1 MDDFVEMT
9 EFVRFNSD
17 GTSDHIVVI
26 EDKLFEVLHRDPT
39 PYVLLRDWPP
49 VPVADCQ
56 CWVPSG
62 DECDWLVEVTRKVPD
77 NA

>member
-49 VPVADCQ
+49 VRA
-56 CWVPSG
+56 G